1 MGAFGAFPAWR
12 HPFLPFRTGL
22 ALQGGALFQVHRSCN
37 RIGEDTADPR
47 ARYRAGVLCAA
58 AGTAEPL
65 YEVFTIVRRHWVQTF
80 CRLATPSTTI
90 IRDCTFGLN
99 NRFVRRLEKL
109 TLRPNLV
116 VLPQTSHL
124 PATSR
129 ILPRPWSLD
138 CTMLDSRRESGPRC
152 GRPKLQTRTVLA
164 RPARLPYLRTTGFGR
179 IVPGLDVFL

>member
-1 MGAFGAFPAWR
+1 M
-12 HPFLPFRTGL
+12 
-22 ALQGGALFQVHRSCN
+22 
-37 RIGEDTADPR
+37 
-47 ARYRAGVLCAA
+47 
-58 AGTAEPL
+58 
-65 YEVFTIVRRHWVQTF
+65 VRRHCVQTF

-90 IRDCTFGLN
+90 IRDCTLGLN

-129 ILPRPWSLD
+129 ILPRPWFLD
-138 CTMLDSRRESGPRC
+138 CTMLHSRRETGPRS

-164 RPARLPYLRTTGFGR
+164 RPVRLP
-179 IVPGLDVFL
+179 